1 MTAQELAELPTKTQA
16 YISSLHSEISI
27 LQEEL
32 KLALLRKYGNSSEK
46 SDEKQPLLFD
56 ESAEELEDA
65 PELSEE
71 TVEVKSHTKKKPG
84 RKPLSPEIPR
94 EEIIHDILEEEKTCG
109 CGCQLS
115 KIDEEVSERLQIIPA
130 KVFVERHIR
139 PKYACRNCEG
149 SGDEEKPVFR
159 VAPAPPSML
168 PGSIATPGLL
178 AFIWGNKFL
187 DHLPFNRQEKRFERI
202 GVSLSR
208 QVMSSWT
215 NKIAPKLSPLID
227 LMKKHLKSGEY
238 IQMDETPVQVHGEE
252 NRSDT
257 TKSYMWLARG
267 GPPDKPVLIYE
278 YQKTRSSQYPKA
290 FLEGFSGFLQTDGYQ
305 SYDSALKGNM
315 EITHVGC
322 LAHVRRKFHEAAK
335 IKKKKGTAWEALEKI
350 KVFYRVEKELREQ
363 DLSAQDFLEHRKAK
377 LSDHIKEFTDW
388 LEQKGTTIPPSTP
401 TGKAI
406 SYALDQWPK
415 VLRYLDC
422 AYLTP
427 DTNRAE
433 NAIRPFV
440 IGRKNWL
447 FSGSPEGAE
456 ASCMIYSLFE
466 TAKANGMNPF
476 GYMKLLLL
484 ELEANGPETDW
495 KNLLPWAVPKQKV
508 RELGVNRPQN

>member
-1 MTAQELAELPTKTQA
+1 
-16 YISSLHSEISI
+16 
-27 LQEEL
+27 
-32 KLALLRKYGNSSEK
+32 
-46 SDEKQPLLFD
+46 
-56 ESAEELEDA
+56 
-65 PELSEE
+65 
-71 TVEVKSHTKKKPG
+71 
-84 RKPLSPEIPR
+84 
-94 EEIIHDILEEEKTCG
+94 
-109 CGCQLS
+109 
-115 KIDEEVSERLQIIPA
+115 
-130 KVFVERHIR
+130 
-139 PKYACRNCEG
+139 
-149 SGDEEKPVFR
+149 
-159 VAPAPPSML
+159 
-168 PGSIATPGLL
+168 
-178 AFIWGNKFL
+178 
-187 DHLPFNRQEKRFERI
+187 
-202 GVSLSR
+202 
-208 QVMSSWT
+208 
-215 NKIAPKLSPLID
+215 
-227 LMKKHLKSGEY
+227 
-238 IQMDETPVQVHGEE
+238 
-252 NRSDT
+252 
-257 TKSYMWLARG
+257 MWLARG

-456 ASCMIYSLFE
+456 ASCVVYSLFE
-466 TAKANGMNPF
+466 SAKANSLNPF
-476 GYMKLLLL
+476 GYMKM
-484 ELEANGPETDW
+484 
-495 KNLLPWAVPKQKV
+495 VSV
-508 RELGVNRPQN
+508 GVGSQWP